1 MDPERES
8 GGEDHLLSNYIYI
21 HIVLCLYHACYS
33 PPDHFHILL
42 DSDIFQLA
50 SLDVSKANNFWES

>member
-1 MDPERES
+1 MDPERKVE
-8 GGEDHLLSNYIYI
+8 EKITCLVIIYT
-21 HIVLCLYHACYS
+21 HIVLYLYHACYS

-50 SLDVSKANNFWES
+50 SLDVKSK